1 LNVSFLNEPNRGG
14 RVVNIIRVHMTHGR
28 ITIEP
33 FSENKF
39 VGGRAMI
46 DYLMSEYVSPTVHPL
61 SEGNVF
67 IVAPGLLAGTS
78 APSSG
83 RLSVGGKSPL
93 TGGIKEANV
102 GGTAGHKLGHLG
114 VQAIVVEGRAKD
126 WQILKIDSQGAALEA
141 AGDIIGLDNYVACEK
156 LRQRYGNKI
165 GIIIT
170 GSAGEK
176 KYANSTV
183 GVTDLEGWPCR
194 HAARGGVGAIMG
206 AKSLKAI
213 VIDDMGTSL
222 RKAFDNGAFSAA
234 VKTAIETIK
243 SMPYPEFFHNSGTPF
258 FVDVDNGRG
267 SLPTHNHR
275 RGAFEEFQN
284 INANKLIE
292 LNRFRGGSMGHGC
305 MPGCVV
311 QCSNI
316 FHDAGGRFLTAALE
330 YETIVMLGANLGI
343 DDLDAIARMDRKC
356 DELGIDTIE
365 TGCTIG
371 ILNDIGLFDFGDVA
385 RAEALIEEVGKGSPM
400 GRILGNGVDITA
412 KIFGI
417 HRIPTVKG
425 QGIPAHAARSMKGWG
440 VTYATSPQGADH
452 TAGIVVEDPLS
463 SFGQVERSRAS
474 QIIYAALD
482 TTGLCQF
489 TFLTRQPEIIIPM
502 INAFYGVN
510 LTVADYV
517 EMGKEML
524 RQERAFNIEA
534 GIGPGTDKLPDWM
547 RTEPLPPTNAVFD
560 VPQEEI
566 DRLFNF

>member
-1 LNVSFLNEPNRGG
+1 VTNL
-14 RVVNIIRVHMTHGR
+14 IRVHMTYGR

-33 FSENKF
+33 FPFSPDKL
-39 VGGRAMI
+39 VGGRAII
-46 DYLMSEYVSPTVHPL
+46 DYWMTEYISPTVHPL
-61 SEGNVF
+61 SEGNQF
-67 IVAPGLLAGTS
+67 IIAPGLLAGTS

-102 GGTAGHKLGHLG
+102 GGTAGHKLGRLG
-114 VQAIVVEGRAKD
+114 VQAIIVEGRAKD
-126 WQILKIDSQGAALEA
+126 WQILKLDAKGAFLEA
-141 AGDIIGLDNYVACEK
+141 AGDIMGLDNYDACER

-170 GSAGEK
+170 GPAGEK

-183 GVTDLEGWPCR
+183 AVTDVEGRPCR

-213 VIDDMGTSL
+213 VIDDTGMSL
-222 RKAFDNGAFSAA
+222 RKPFDHEAFNVA
-234 VKTAIETIK
+234 VKAALETIK
-243 SMPYPEFFHNSGTPF
+243 SGPYGELLHHSGTPGMI
-258 FVDVDNGRG
+258 DIDNNRG
-267 SLPTHNHR
+267 SLQVYNF
-275 RGAFEEFQN
+275 RGGSFEKFES
-284 INANKLIE
+284 INAKRIIE
-292 LNRFRGGSMGHGC
+292 LNKLRGGSMGHGC
-305 MPGCVV
+305 MPGCAV

-316 FHDAGGRFLTAALE
+316 FHDADGKYLTASLE
-330 YETIVMLGANLGI
+330 YETLSLLGANLGI

-356 DELGIDTIE
+356 DGLGIDTIE

-371 ILNDIGLFDFGDVA
+371 VLNDIGLFKFGDVA
-385 RAEALIEEVGKGSPM
+385 RAEALIEEIGKGSPM
-400 GRILGNGVDITA
+400 GRILGSGVDITA

-417 HRIPTVKG
+417 DRVPAVKG
-425 QGIPAHAARSMKGWG
+425 QAIAAHAARSMKGWG

-452 TAGIVVEDPLS
+452 TAGSVVVDTLS
-463 SFGQVERSRAS
+463 PFGQVERSRES
-474 QIIYAALD
+474 QIVNTAFDI
-482 TTGLCQF
+482 TGLCHL
-489 TFLTRQPEIIIPM
+489 TFLFKNPESIMPM

-510 LTVADYV
+510 LTLADFM

-524 RQERAFNIEA
+524 RQERTFNIKA
-534 GIGPGTDKLPDWM
+534 GIGPGADRLPDWM

-566 DRLFNF
+566 GNFFNF